1 MSNIEADEGSEQFD
15 GDYITPSW
23 TGHGGPELEI
33 EVTLVAG
40 SLTLELE

>member
-1 MSNIEADEGSEQFD
+1 MSIEVDEGFEQLD

-23 TGHGGPELEI
+23 AGHGGPELEI

-40 SLTLELE
+40 SLSLELE

>member
-1 MSNIEADEGSEQFD
+1 MATIEVDEGFEQLD

-23 TGHGGPELEI
+23 TGHGGLELEI